1 MTQQKSD
8 PMMSTDRP
16 AVLFVCV
23 KNGGKSQM
31 AAALMRHHAG
41 DAVEVH
47 SAGTRPGTAINA
59 QSAEAIAEV
68 GADMSSAVPQPVT
81 SELLRSVD
89 HVIVI
94 GGEAVIEP
102 VERMTTPVT
111 TWHTDEP
118 SLRGIDGMER
128 MRLVR
133 DDIDARVRALLNDLI
148 ATAN

>member
-1 MTQQKSD
+1 
-8 PMMSTDRP
+8 MMSTKP
-16 AVLFVCV
+16 PTVLFVCV

-41 DAVEVH
+41 DAVRVL
-47 SAGTRPGTAINA
+47 SAGTRPAAAINA

-81 SELLRSVD
+81 DELLRSVD
-89 HVIVI
+89 QVIVL
-94 GGEAVIEP
+94 GEEAVIER
-102 VERMTTPVT
+102 VAGMAATVT

-118 SLRGIDGMER
+118 ATRGIEGMER

-133 DDIDARVRALLNDLI
+133 DDIDAHVQALLEDLREPQS
-148 ATAN
+148 

>member
-1 MTQQKSD
+1 MTQQKD
-8 PMMSTDRP
+8 GLAMTTKRP

-41 DAVEVH
+41 EAVEVH
-47 SAGTRPGTAINA
+47 SAGTRPGSAINA
-59 QSAEAIAEV
+59 QSVEAIAEV
-68 GADMSSAVPQPVT
+68 GADMSSSVPQPVT
-81 SELLRSVD
+81 PELLRGVD
-89 HVIVI
+89 QVIII

-102 VERMTTPVT
+102 VEGMTAPVT

-118 SLRGIDGMER
+118 SKRGIDGMER

-133 DDIDARVRALLNDLI
+133 DDIDGHVRALLTDL
-148 ATAN
+148 TQSPN

>member
-1 MTQQKSD
+1 MTQQKEQLA
-8 PMMSTDRP
+8 MTTKRP

-47 SAGTRPGTAINA
+47 SAGTRPGSSINA
-59 QSAEAIAEV
+59 QSSEAIAEV

-81 SELLRSVD
+81 PELLRGVD
-89 HVIVI
+89 QVIVI
-94 GGEAVIEP
+94 GGEAV
-102 VERMTTPVT
+102 VETVEGMTAPVT
-111 TWHTDEP
+111 IWYTDEP
-118 SLRGIDGMER
+118 SKRGIEGMER

-133 DDIDARVRALLNDLI
+133 DDIDARVRALLADLTQ
-148 ATAN
+148 APN